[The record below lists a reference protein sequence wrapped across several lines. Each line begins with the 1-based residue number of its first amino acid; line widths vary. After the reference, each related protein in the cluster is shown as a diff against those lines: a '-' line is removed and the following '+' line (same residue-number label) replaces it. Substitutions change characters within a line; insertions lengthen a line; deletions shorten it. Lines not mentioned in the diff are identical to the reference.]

1 MTLSDYLAKT
11 KETDAA
17 FGKRAGISQSQ
28 ISRLK
33 RGICRPSW
41 EAVAK
46 IAEASGNK
54 VKLSDW
60 PAPQV
65 EAAE

>member
-1 MTLSDYLAKT
+1 MTLSDYLTKT

-17 FGKRAGISQSQ
+17 FGKRCGISQSQ

-41 EAVAK
+41 EAVSK
-46 IAEASGNK
+46 IAAATGNK
-54 VKLSDW
+54 VKLADW
-60 PAPQV
+60 PAPQI